1 MALIS
6 APAPD
11 PDPVPGGGPLDSA
24 GELETALGAVIA
36 QRLRDYRLLLGLS
49 VTQLAAS
56 SGLSKGMLSKI
67 ENAQAAPSLGTLA
80 RLSAALNVPVT
91 AFFRGLDEER
101 DVFHVQAGQ
110 GMELSDRS
118 RGGHRYQ
125 LLGTM
130 RGPSKRMEPL
140 LVTLMERAEVFPLL
154 EDSIA
159 GTVDVQN
166 YIDQDMIVVGT
177 PEECLEKIIRYDEAG
192 VDQLLCYVQF
202 GTVPHEKVM
211 RSLEL
216 LGTEVIP
223 ELEKR
228 GHRVDARAAVTS

>member
-6 APAPD
+6 PHEPDD
-11 PDPVPGGGPLDSA
+11 PDAELDSGHPDAA
-24 GELETALGAVIA
+24 GELENALGAVIA
-36 QRLRDYRLLLGLS
+36 QRLREYRLQLGLS

-101 DVFHVQAGQ
+101 DVFHVRAGQ

-125 LLGTM
+125 MLGSM

-140 LVTLMERAEVFPLL
+140 LVTQMERTEVFPLYQH
-154 EDSIA
+154 A
-159 GTVDVQN
+159 GTEFLFMLSGVMEYGVGSGTHLLEPGDSLQFDGDVPHGPRAL
-166 YIDQDMIVVGT
+166 V
-177 PEECLEKIIRYDEAG
+177 
-192 VDQLLCYVQF
+192 QLPVQF
-202 GTVPHEKVM
+202 LAVKAFG
-211 RSLEL
+211 
-216 LGTEVIP
+216 
-223 ELEKR
+223 
-228 GHRVDARAAVTS
+228 AVTIQ

>member
-6 APAPD
+6 APAPE
-11 PDPVPGGGPLDSA
+11 PDPVPGGGSLDSA

-36 QRLRDYRLLLGLS
+36 QRLRDYRLQLGLS
-49 VTQLAAS
+49 VTQLATS

-101 DVFHVQAGQ
+101 DVFHVRAGQ

-140 LVTLMERAEVFPLL
+140 LVTLMERAEVFPLYQHPGTEFLFQISGCMEYGVGNGRYRL
-154 EDSIA
+154 EPGDSLQFDGEVTHGPVA
-159 GTVDVQN
+159 LVTL
-166 YIDQDMIVVGT
+166 
-177 PEECLEKIIRYDEAG
+177 P
-192 VDQLLCYVQF
+192 VQF
-202 GTVPHEKVM
+202 LTVKAY
-211 RSLEL
+211 
-216 LGTEVIP
+216 
-223 ELEKR
+223 
-228 GHRVDARAAVTS
+228 GHVPG